1 MRNVSRSPYECY
13 AIISLSCAT
22 KLLIGRTLYGAIV
35 GLCKSILLILKVK
48 TGGSEGISEQ
58 RKVIKLLIIIQR
70 LLLLRLQRR
79 KLYITLPA
87 NY

>member
-1 MRNVSRSPYECY
+1 MV
-13 AIISLSCAT
+13 
-22 KLLIGRTLYGAIV
+22 YGAIV
-35 GLCKSILLILKVK
+35 GLRKSIQLILKVK

-70 LLLLRLQRR
+70 WLLLRLQCR
-79 KLYITLPA
+79 KLYITLLA